1 VLAADE
7 LLRQEGIEVDIINA
21 RFAKPI
27 DPAIVELLT
36 QDKTLILV
44 EDHSLTCGFGSAVL
58 EAAAKDTK
66 MPDKKAIGRVVL
78 LGGPDEFIP
87 AATRIRQLE
96 WMGLTAEKIVETV
109 KTIIRHTP

>member
-1 VLAADE
+1 M
-7 LLRQEGIEVDIINA
+7 
-21 RFAKPI
+21 
-27 DPAIVELLT
+27 LT

-58 EAAAKDTK
+58 EAAAKQTQK
-66 MPDKKAIGRVVL
+66 SDKAAIGKAVL

-87 AATRIRQLE
+87 AATRARQLE

-109 KTIIRHTP
+109 KTIIRQTP